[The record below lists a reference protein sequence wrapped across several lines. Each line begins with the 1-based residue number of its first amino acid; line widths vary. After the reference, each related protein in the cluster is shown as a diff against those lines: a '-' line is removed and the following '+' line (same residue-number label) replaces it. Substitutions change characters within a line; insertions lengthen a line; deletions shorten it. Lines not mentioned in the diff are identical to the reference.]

1 MTGVL
6 FVSKP
11 VVEPFH
17 DGAACLVRDLA
28 THLVAVRPTVLTARG
43 ARGPAGVDQEAIY
56 PAAGGFAPGLRQN
69 AHVLFRLLAGSKHE
83 VWNFVFAPNPRSS
96 AAARLARAIRHV
108 PTVQTVASAPRKW
121 DPKLLFGDRVVCLS
135 HHTRDR
141 LVEAGARA
149 SRIEVIPPSVGQV
162 TVSQEARQQAA
173 RAAGVTEG
181 QGPLLVYPGDLEFSR
196 GALWVAQAAPVLV
209 AGGAQLVLACRAKTN
224 QARGVE
230 EKLRRELAPLGNA
243 VRFAGEVPSLPA
255 LLAASDAVLFPVDD
269 LYGKVDLPYALL
281 EAMALGV
288 PVIALAAGP
297 LRELE
302 GAVRLDRGEQLAQVT
317 LDLLRD
323 DPGRR
328 QQGERGRE
336 SVVRRHDPRLAAQAY
351 EAVYRG
357 LLG

>member
-1 MTGVL
+1 MRVL

-17 DGAACLVRDLA
+17 DGATCLVRDLA
-28 THLVAVRPTVLTARG
+28 THFVSARATVLTARG
-43 ARGPAGVDQEAIY
+43 ERGPEGVEQEAIY

-69 AHVLFRLLAGSKHE
+69 AHVLARLLAGSKHD

-121 DPKLLFGDRVVCLS
+121 DPRLLFGDRVVCLS
-135 HHTRDR
+135 QHTRDR

-149 SRIEVIPPSVGQV
+149 TRIEVIPPSVGP
-162 TVSQEARQQAA
+162 VSVSAEARQQALA
-173 RAAGVTEG
+173 AAGLDEG
-181 QGPLLVYPGDLEFSR
+181 GGPVVVYPGDLEFSR
-196 GALWVAQAAPVLV
+196 GALWVAQAAPRLV
-209 AGGAQLVLACRAKTN
+209 AAGVRVIFACRAKTN

-230 EKLRRELAPLGNA
+230 EKLRRELAPLGGA

-255 LLAASDAVLFPVDD
+255 LLAASSAVLFPVDD

-288 PVIALAAGP
+288 PVVALAFGP
-297 LRELE
+297 LRELA
-302 GAVRLDRGEQLAQVT
+302 GAVRLDRGEELADVT
-317 LDLLRD
+317 RELLRD
-323 DPGRR
+323 DAARR
-328 QQGERGRE
+328 QQGLRGQQ
-336 SVVRRHDPRLAAQAY
+336 SVARRHDPRLASQSY
-351 EAVYRG
+351 ESVYRG
-357 LLG
+357 LIG

>member
-1 MTGVL
+1 MRVL

-11 VVEPFH
+11 VVAPFH
-17 DGAACLVRDLA
+17 DGATCLVRDLS
-28 THLVAVRPTVLTARG
+28 THLVDAQATVLTARG
-43 ARGPAGVDQEAIY
+43 AVGPVGVEQEAIY

-69 AHVLFRLLAGSKHE
+69 AHVLARLLAGSKHD
-83 VWNFVFAPNPRSS
+83 VWNFVFAPNPKSS

-121 DPKLLFGDRVVCLS
+121 DPKLLFGDRIVCLS

-149 SRIEVIPPSVGQV
+149 TRFAVIPPSVGEV
-162 TVSQEARQQAA
+162 TVSAEAREEAL
-173 RAAGVTEG
+173 RAAGVEAG
-181 QGPLLVYPGDLEFSR
+181 RGPVVVYPGDLEFSR
-196 GALWVAQAAPVLV
+196 GSLWVAQAAPSLV
-209 AGGAQLVLACRAKTN
+209 AAGAQVVFACRAKTN

-230 EKLRRELAPLGNA
+230 EKLRRELAPLGSA

-255 LLAASDAVLFPVDD
+255 LLAASAAVLFPVDD

-281 EAMALGV
+281 EAMALGI

-302 GAVRLDRGEQLAQVT
+302 GAVRLDRGEDLGAVT
-317 LDLLRD
+317 RELLRD
-323 DPGRR
+323 EEARR

-336 SVVRRHDPRLAAQAY
+336 SVRRRHAPRAAAQAY

-357 LLG
+357 LVG